1 MLQVRR
7 AATMNPGKRN
17 PSCWTAGPEVPER
30 LGRADL
36 EAVLACR
43 LLAVLMLT
51 FTSQVTSKDGKNL
64 MQQGGKDHI
73 NNFLVFVSF
82 LCELRAPTSLLLVL
96 LTFSL
101 NF

>member
-43 LLAVLMLT
+43 LLAVLILT
-51 FTSQVTSKDGKNL
+51 FTSQVTSKDGKNS

-82 LCELRAPTSLLLVL
+82 LCELRATTSLLLVL